1 MSGIDPILLL
11 GGGLLVVGVL
21 FAFSI
26 ESSTRTNDDGD
37 PVAKK
42 SLREWFA
49 AGVGQAADRKLSKDS
64 RGIELKTMLEVSGW
78 KLRPA
83 EFLALIGGVSL
94 LVGVAAGV
102 FQGALLG
109 VVAVVFGPVIGWM
122 YLKIKVGK
130 AKAAFE
136 EQLPETLQLLAGS
149 LRAGMSFV
157 QALSAV
163 GHEAPAPTKEE
174 LRKVLTENRLG
185 RSVTGSLRDVVRRMD
200 SSDFDWVVAA
210 VEVHQEVGGNLADV
224 LERVAATI
232 RARNRVKGQVKALSA
247 EGRLSGVILAIL
259 PPGVF
264 MIMYSSNRDYAS
276 RLLTE
281 TTGQLI
287 LAAASV
293 LVLMGSV
300 VLHRMARFRF

>member
-1 MSGIDPILLL
+1 
-11 GGGLLVVGVL
+11 
-21 FAFSI
+21 
-26 ESSTRTNDDGD
+26 
-37 PVAKK
+37 
-42 SLREWFA
+42 
-49 AGVGQAADRKLSKDS
+49 
-64 RGIELKTMLEVSGW
+64 
-78 KLRPA
+78 
-83 EFLALIGGVSL
+83 LAIIGGVSL

-102 FQGALLG
+102 FRGALLG
-109 VVAVVFGPVIGWM
+109 LIAVLFGPFAGWS

-185 RSVTGSLRDVVRRMD
+185 RSVVNSLHDVVVRMD
-200 SSDFDWVVAA
+200 SKDFDWVVAA

-264 MIMYSSNRDYAS
+264 MIMYMSNREYAA
-276 RLLTE
+276 RLIE
-281 TTGQLI
+281 EQTGQII
-287 LAAASV
+287 LGSAML
-293 LVLMGSV
+293 LVAMGSV
-300 VLHRMARFRF
+300 WLHRMARFKF

>member
-1 MSGIDPILLL
+1 MGGISPVLLL

-21 FAFSI
+21 IAFLI
-26 ESSTRTNDDGD
+26 ESSTRTNEDGE
-37 PVAKK
+37 PVQKK

-49 AGVGQAADRKLSKDS
+49 TGVGQAADRKLSKDS

-83 EFLALIGGVSL
+83 EFLAIIGGVSL
-94 LVGVAAGV
+94 LVGLAAGV
-102 FQGALLG
+102 LQGALLG
-109 VVAVVFGPVIGWM
+109 MIAVGFGPVVGWA

-185 RSVTGSLRDVVRRMD
+185 RSVTSSLRDVVRRMD

-247 EGRLSGVILAIL
+247 EGRLSGVILALL

-264 MIMYSSNRDYAS
+264 LIMYSSNRDYAE

-287 LAAASV
+287 LAAASA